1 MIGESGGLTSLI
13 YQDQVSRENQIQ
25 REQAERQGTEEKSS
39 RHGSGDVASFS
50 AEALELAKT
59 AVTSTEASPE
69 AVLKQKAQKSQEEEQ
84 AAAPVYQT
92 NNSSPAQHLDIT
104 V

>member
-1 MIGESGGLTSLI
+1 MIGESGGLTSLV

-39 RHGSGDVASFS
+39 RHGSSDVASFS
-50 AEALELAKT
+50 AEGLELARI
-59 AVTSTEASPE
+59 AVTATEATPG
-69 AVLKQKAQKSQEEEQ
+69 AVLEQKTQKSQEEEQ
-84 AAAPVYQT
+84 AAAPVYQA